1 MKGKD
6 MFEKPVID
14 LPRTAPCEEPV
25 NNEISESEISY
36 DTFEDEVL
44 DPNDS
49 IPEIEMPFQ
58 GVRGPA
64 VRAPIYGKPESR
76 PERTLPRA
84 AREQIAA
91 SRPAPSNDLGDDPF
105 AQLMTKFGR

>member
-1 MKGKD
+1 

-25 NNEISESEISY
+25 NSELPESENLY
-36 DTFEDEVL
+36 DAFSDELVDPED
-44 DPNDS
+44 S
-49 IPEIEMPFQ
+49 APEIEMPFQ
-58 GVRGPA
+58 TARGPS

-84 AREQIAA
+84 AREQISA
-91 SRPAPSNDLGDDPF
+91 SGPAPSNDLGDDPF
-105 AQLMTKFGR
+105 AQLMSKFAR